1 MPFAAP
7 WMDLEIIILSEV
19 NQTETNIISFIE
31 GILKKWYKWTYLQ
44 NRNRLTDIENK
55 TIIIKEDSGGR
66 DRRDKLWVW
75 NQHIHTTIYKIDNQ
89 QGPTV

>member
-55 TIIIKEDSGGR
+55 PEERVVGVNKGFRINICT
-66 DRRDKLWVW
+66 LLF
-75 NQHIHTTIYKIDNQ
+75 IYK
-89 QGPTV
+89 